1 MSLWSNSQSLYNTMH
16 LRFGR
21 IGTMEGVMKFTGICL
36 ITEDVSRLVEFYKEM
51 LKAEAVG
58 DENNA
63 RILLEDSYIDIF
75 SKQGMERMSPGST
88 LNAGYGSYTI
98 EIEVADV
105 DKEFARL
112 KNITMLKLPETY
124 PWGRR
129 SCWFRDPDG
138 NIINFYSSLSKGS

>member
-1 MSLWSNSQSLYNTMH
+1 
-16 LRFGR
+16 
-21 IGTMEGVMKFTGICL
+21 
-36 ITEDVSRLVEFYKEM
+36 M

-63 RILLEDSYIDIF
+63 RILIEDSHIDIF

-98 EIEVADV
+98 EIEVTDV
-105 DKEFARL
+105 DEEFTRL
-112 KNITMLKLPETY
+112 KNKDVTLIKLPETY

-129 SCWFRDPDG
+129 SFWFRDPDG
-138 NIINFYSSLSKGS
+138 NIINFYSNLSKGS